1 MRLIPGQIPHR
12 LLSALNNLSAKK
24 NVSAIKVCNSE
35 VALKMMETENLFH
48 CFEAEP
54 ATLIQQRPSLL
65 DPN

>member
-1 MRLIPGQIPHR
+1 MIEQFI
-12 LLSALNNLSAKK
+12 SKK

-35 VALKMMETENLFH
+35 VALKIIETENLFH

-54 ATLIQQRPSLL
+54 ATLIQPRPSLL